1 MTPKIIHFL
10 WLNFNNKADGNLDT
24 TLNFFKDRIET
35 LHPTDKGWKINF
47 ISNWEQCLES
57 IKSEKWLLELLNNDY
72 VGPAHKS
79 DALRY
84 YYLYTMGGV
93 WVDLS
98 TFLVTSFD
106 NLVEQNKEGFTCYY
120 MPSNVCASWLIKL
133 SSEIFESITMRTY
146 KNSIIPIQ
154 NKLIS
159 IRDKNFDFITE
170 NYFMIFSK
178 NNAICEDVLHQ
189 LRSFWSSTLQKINS
203 KEDYCN
209 ELNMLM
215 YDLFKKAYN
224 MTIPYLD
231 LLDLEIGVDT
241 KYIILKEYFDCAYF
255 FNYLQLYL
263 AVCNYSNKNKGELKN
278 ISNSTEKNNTILL
291 PDLSSFSKE
300 LCDSNSCNN
309 KVITFTDTNK
319 NINLLSA
326 SYNRLSKWS
335 DDRSKRISW
344 ENTLAGDI
352 LKTENP
358 NEVLRMLQEIE
369 IYQLKYSSYT
379 RSKSASI
386 ERLKELFTSYSV
398 TPEQI
403 GKKTYSAKKSL
414 GKKLEAESNKALG
427 QGIKRKKSTKKKRK
441 PKRKKTKNK
450 KKKPKR
456 KTKQS
461 NN

>member
-10 WLNFNNKADGNLDT
+10 WLNFNEKTDGNLDT
-24 TLNFFKDRIET
+24 TLKFFKDRIET
-35 LHPTDKGWKINF
+35 LHPKDKGWEINF

-84 YYLYTMGGV
+84 YYLYTRGGV

-106 NLVEQNKEGFTCYY
+106 NLVEQNKDGFTCYY

-133 SSEIFESITMRTY
+133 SSEIFESITMKTY
-146 KNSIIPIQ
+146 IESIIPIQ

-159 IRDKNFDFITE
+159 IQDEKFDFITE
-170 NYFMIFSK
+170 NYFMIFSE
-178 NNAICEDVLHQ
+178 NNAICKDVLDQ
-189 LRSFWSSTLQKINS
+189 LETFWSNALPKIKS
-203 KEDYCN
+203 KKDYCN

-231 LLDLEIGVDT
+231 LLDLEIGDDT

-263 AVCNYSNKNKGELKN
+263 AVCNYSKIHKGVLSNIKNTTIKE
-278 ISNSTEKNNTILL
+278 NTISQ
-291 PDLSSFSKE
+291 PELSSFSKE

-352 LKTENP
+352 LKKETA

-379 RSKSASI
+379 RGKSASI
-386 ERLKELFTSYSV
+386 ERLKKLFTSYSV

-403 GKKTYSAKKSL
+403 GKNHIVLQNLLAK
-414 GKKLEAESNKALG
+414 N
-427 QGIKRKKSTKKKRK
+427 
-441 PKRKKTKNK
+441 
-450 KKKPKR
+450 
-456 KTKQS
+456 
-461 NN
+461 